1 MMKMIKNGRMYAV
14 MLVSAVFT
22 IVMIMA
28 GYRLLH
34 QNDAAASVKIGFVY
48 VDDESTAYTY
58 NFIKA
63 QRAVEKQYEGSV
75 QTFAAYNVAEGDEET
90 ALRDLID
97 QGCELIFT
105 TSYGYGDTAKKLA
118 AEYPDV
124 QFCQATCANAN
135 EEPVLENYHTFMG
148 EIYEGRYVSG
158 VVAGLKLQELIE
170 ENLITPEQAK
180 IGYVG
185 AYPYAEVISGY
196 TAFFLGV
203 RSIVPDAVMTV
214 KYTDSWN
221 DYTLEKKYAK
231 ELIDEGCVII
241 SQHSDTA
248 GPAVAC
254 EETDASRIVYHVGY
268 NQSMADV
275 APTTYL
281 TGCKINWTPYV
292 CSAVEAVMNGKKIEE
307 CVHGHVHGQD
317 VGAGFEEGWI
327 EMLEL
332 NRVVATIGTD
342 KKIDETIEALN
353 KGTLEVFKGD
363 YVGVDPY
370 DGNHTIDLR
379 DGYEE
384 NADCSAPSFAYVLK
398 DVITIE

>member
-63 QRAVEKQYEGSV
+63 QRAVEKQYEGGV
-75 QTFAAYNVAEGDEET
+75 QTYAAYNVAEGDEET

-370 DGNHTIDLR
+370 DENHTIDLR